1 MKRIKIIGAA
11 LLLLFGLTGAFSA
24 CTANDTGKQKISV
37 VTTVFP
43 VYDWIRSL
51 AGEDNDHVEIT
62 YLLDNSVDLHSY
74 QPTVQDLTK
83 IAECDLFVYV
93 GGESDLRWTAKA
105 LESTANEKRVV
116 VNLMETLGDAARE
129 EEAVEGMEE
138 EEEGEE
144 GEEEEGPEYDEHIWL
159 SVRNAKILCKAL
171 SEKLAAIDPDR
182 ADHYA
187 AEFASYESQLNA
199 LDADFAS
206 AVEEGNV
213 KTLLFADRFPFLYL
227 VKDYGLSYY
236 AAFKGC
242 SGETEASFETVAFLT
257 KKVDELSLKHIMTI
271 ETSDQKMARTVRD
284 SSVSKDQEILTMHSL
299 QSVTAEQAKTGTS
312 YLSLMQENLKVLKE
326 ALK

>member
-1 MKRIKIIGAA
+1 MKRIRIIGAV
-11 LLLLFGLTGAFSA
+11 LLLVFGLTGAFSA
-24 CTANDTGKQKISV
+24 CTGAGTGSGKISV

-74 QPTVQDLTK
+74 QPSVQDLTK

-93 GGESDLRWTAKA
+93 GGESDKRWTAKA
-105 LESTANEKRVV
+105 LESTANDKRVV

-129 EEAVEGMEE
+129 EETVEGMEE
-138 EEEGEE
+138 EE
-144 GEEEEGPEYDEHIWL
+144 EEEEGPEYDEHVWL

-171 SEKLAAIDPDR
+171 SEKLAAVDPDR

-187 AEFASYESQLNA
+187 SAYAAYEQQLNA
-199 LDADFAS
+199 LDADFEA

-213 KTLLFADRFPFLYL
+213 RTLLFADRFPFLYL

-284 SSVSKDQEILTMHSL
+284 SSASKDQEILTMHSL
-299 QSVTAEQAKTGTS
+299 QSVTAEQAKNGAS
-312 YLSLMQENLKVLKE
+312 YLSLMRENLKVLKE